1 MQIGKV
7 NYNDRLKSLTWLN
20 FKKFWNE
27 GEVNR
32 VGLTAEE
39 AAKIFG
45 IKVPVKTKKGN

>member
-7 NYNDRLKSLTWLN
+7 DYNERLKLLTWPN

-32 VGLTAEE
+32 TGITAEE
-39 AAKIFG
+39 AAKEFG
-45 IKVPVKTKKGN
+45 IKVPVKNKKGS